1 MKKILIALD
10 YDPTAQVVAE
20 VGYSIAKAMGAN
32 VTLMHVVSDSVK
44 FISPDH
50 VTIMGFA
57 GQVYPDVVNDEA
69 LKLTSLEFL
78 NKSVLHLGDENIATI
93 VKDGDIAE
101 AILSTAK
108 DLSIDIIVMG
118 THSKKWLENI
128 ILGSVTEKV
137 LRLTTIPLFVIP
149 TKKQE

>member
-20 VGYSIAKAMGAN
+20 VGYSIAKAMGAK
-32 VTLMHVVSDSVK
+32 VTLLHVVSDSVK
-44 FISPDH
+44 FISPEH

-57 GQVYPDVVNDEA
+57 GQVYPDVVNDDA
-69 LKLTSLEFL
+69 LKLTSLDFL
-78 NKSVLHLGDENIATI
+78 KKSVLHLGDESIETI

-108 DLSIDIIVMG
+108 DLSIDIIMMG

>member
-10 YDPTAQVVAE
+10 YDKSAQVVAE
-20 VGYSIAKAMGAN
+20 VGYSIAKAMNAK
-32 VTLMHVVSDSVK
+32 VSLIHVMSDSMQYV
-44 FISPDH
+44 SPEH

-57 GQVYPDVVNDEA
+57 GQIYPNDENNEGF
-69 LKLTSLEFL
+69 KKTSFEFL
-78 NKSVLHLGDENIATI
+78 DKTVFHLGDSSIQTV
-93 VKDGDIAE
+93 VKEGDIAE
-101 AILSTAK
+101 AILTAAK
-108 DLSIDIIVMG
+108 DLSIDIIIMG